1 MPRKLLFL
9 ILSSLCIMALSAPG
23 AVQAKDR
30 IRLATTTSTQNSGLL
45 EHLIPPYEK
54 QAKVTIDVISVGTGK
69 ALALAKR
76 CDVDLVMVHAPK
88 LEENFVAQGFGVDRR
103 KLMHNFFVVVGPPG
117 DPAGVAKA
125 KSVVQAFRAIAKAK
139 AAFVSRGDNSGT
151 NVKEKAVW
159 QAAGIKPHWAG
170 YKEAGQGMGAVL
182 TMSSQLQAYTLTDIG
197 TFRRYLAS
205 GKLELKVLLE
215 KDPLLKN
222 PYSVILVNPTKCPKT
237 KAGPAK
243 AFMDYLVS
251 PQGQQQI
258 RDYKADGKQLFWPA
272 AEPVTTK

>member
-1 MPRKLLFL
+1 MPRKLLL
-9 ILSSLCIMALSAPG
+9 WVLLSLCIVAVSAPVL
-23 AVQAKDR
+23 ARER

-45 EHLIPPYEK
+45 ERLIPPYEK
-54 QAKVTIDVISVGTGK
+54 QAGVTIDVISVGTGK

-88 LEENFVAQGFGVDRR
+88 LEEEFVARGYGVDRR
-103 KLMHNFFVVVGPPG
+103 KLMHNFFVVVGPAG
-117 DPAGVAKA
+117 DPAGVAKT
-125 KSVVQAFRAIAKAK
+125 KDVVQAFQAIAKAK
-139 AAFVSRGDNSGT
+139 APFVSRGDKSGT

-159 QAAGIKPHWAG
+159 KAAGIKSNWAG

-197 TFRRYLAS
+197 TFRKYLS
-205 GKLELKVLLE
+205 TGKLDLKVLLE
-215 KDPLLKN
+215 RDPLLKN
-222 PYSVILVNPTKCPKT
+222 PYSVILVNPAKCPKT

-251 PQGQQQI
+251 PRGQQLI
-258 RDYKADGKQLFWPA
+258 RDYRADGKQLFWPDA
-272 AEPVTTK
+272 APVKTN